1 MRKTVLKFPLPGGFY
16 FFSLFMALKS
26 VGKKIIF
33 INMGYDFYGK
43 FYKEFK
49 NTTPETGNAILWRQ
63 NSNLKF
69 F

>member
-43 FYKEFK
+43 FYKKFK
-49 NTTPETGNAILWRQ
+49 NTTPET
-63 NSNLKF
+63 
-69 F
+69 